1 MDLSHQG
8 SEDSSLQA
16 ISKPSFFED
25 ISSIADSSSD
35 STISEIH
42 LSAQVSQA
50 ENEISAVS
58 EINNTQTIFESSLIN
73 DISAIADIS
82 EISAILEIS
91 ATEIETIVV
100 SKSTSAKTCSHFKKH
115 SFFLWNKTERYEYG
129 G

>member
-8 SEDSSLQA
+8 SEDSSVQV

-50 ENEISAVS
+50 ENEISAIS
-58 EINNTQTIFESSLIN
+58 EINNTQTIFESSDN
-73 DISAIADIS
+73 DISTIADIS

-115 SFFLWNKTERYEYG
+115 SFFLWNKTERYG